1 MKVLI
6 IDQDKE
12 TVRQL
17 ENALAGHEV
26 HVDRDSAEGLAHAL
40 DASWQRAPYDLVICE
55 LVMPGL
61 AGCDV
66 ALALRTHED
75 PPACVLLASPEL
87 LANARACS
95 RHVLAK
101 PLGLGDAQEVVRT
114 IAEERARKPTTRLRR
129 VQPGLA

>member
-40 DASWQRAPYDLVICE
+40 DASWQRAPYDVVFCE

-75 PPACVLLASPEL
+75 PPASVLLASPEL
-87 LANARACS
+87 LANARTCTG
-95 RHVLAK
+95 RVLAK
-101 PLGLGDAQEVVRT
+101 PLVLADVRRIVEA